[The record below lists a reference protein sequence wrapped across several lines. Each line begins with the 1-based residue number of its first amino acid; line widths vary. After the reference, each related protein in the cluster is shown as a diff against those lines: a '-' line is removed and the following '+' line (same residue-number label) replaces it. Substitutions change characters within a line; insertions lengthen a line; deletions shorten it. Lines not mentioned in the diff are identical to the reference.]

1 MIGLFSRF
9 RQIDALIRKFRWS
22 FGEPAYATFTFCD
35 GKGWIKQ
42 LVDLLDRQ
50 IFNRNGIARK
60 VIGRWRGAKA
70 KLDKFTNSGGADRAM
85 SFRPGIDFRGQSFRH
100 PYRTDGI
107 AARPRIGRVVR
118 RFLGEVGN
126 ISKSANQRASP
137 SKCMFSRF
145 SSPGNLILINDYGGT
160 SGRRPWVMPAGLVP
174 QAVPKRARWQRL
186 AAVIEYRR
194 RLLLRPRT

>member
-22 FGEPAYATFTFCD
+22 FGEPAYATFTFRD

-60 VIGRWRGAKA
+60 VIGRWRSAKA
-70 KLDKFTNSGGADRAM
+70 KLDKLTNCDGPDRAM

-100 PYRTDGI
+100 PYRADGI
-107 AARPRIGRVVR
+107 AARPRIGRVVT
-118 RFLGEVGN
+118 RFLGEVGH

-145 SSPGNLILINDYGGT
+145 SSPGNLILINLPPTLG
-160 SGRRPWVMPAGLVP
+160 
-174 QAVPKRARWQRL
+174 QACWPYSTANPSNGRL
-186 AAVIEYRR
+186 AGSAW
-194 RLLLRPRT
+194 LR

>member
-9 RQIDALIRKFRWS
+9 RQIDAVIRKFRWS
-22 FGEPAYATFTFCD
+22 LGEPAFATFTFCD

-118 RFLGEVGN
+118 RFLGEVGH
-126 ISKSANQRASP
+126 ISKSANLGSCLPALFRKPSPNEPLAALGRGDPIPQAASP
-137 SKCMFSRF
+137 
-145 SSPGNLILINDYGGT
+145 PAENLK
-160 SGRRPWVMPAGLVP
+160 RRD
-174 QAVPKRARWQRL
+174 RWG
-186 AAVIEYRR
+186 AI
-194 RLLLRPRT
+194 